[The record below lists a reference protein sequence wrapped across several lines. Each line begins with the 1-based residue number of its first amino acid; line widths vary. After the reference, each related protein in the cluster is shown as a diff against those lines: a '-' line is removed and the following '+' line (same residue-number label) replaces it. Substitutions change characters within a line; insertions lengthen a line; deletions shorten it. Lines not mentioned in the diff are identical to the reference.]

1 MRFLRT
7 SMKIGTLLEDILKTF
22 SDMEPP
28 EIWPSLLKAAI
39 FQNGGKIQEFSVL
52 SCISSQK
59 ILNCVKFSYPH
70 MKYHIKNM
78 FQVWNHLRFGPIYWR
93 QPFLKK
99 DSKYKKKE
107 FTCNQ
112 NTKKKQ

>member
-28 EIWPSLLKAAI
+28 EIWPSLLMAAI

-52 SCISSQK
+52 SCVSSQK
-59 ILNCVKFSYPH
+59 NSKLR
-70 MKYHIKNM
+70 KN
-78 FQVWNHLRFGPIYWR
+78 FHTHTWNTT
-93 QPFLKK
+93 LKICFRYGTIS
-99 DSKYKKKE
+99 DMA
-107 FTCNQ
+107 
-112 NTKKKQ
+112 